1 MHLFKTLAPLAL
13 IAALAACGQPAAPE
27 DTVESLVANP
37 ERLKALREQCRLDH
51 AKMGDAL
58 CNRVAEATHRRFMGK
73 GTPYTPPKD
82 PPKF

>member
-1 MHLFKTLAPLAL
+1 MRKFMMILTITAVLAGCGKTEPTAP
-13 IAALAACGQPAAPE
+13 

-37 ERLKALREQCRLDH
+37 ERLRELREQCRLDH

-58 CNRVAEATHRRFMGK
+58 CNRVAEATRKRFQGN
-73 GTPYTPPKD
+73 GTPYTPPKT

>member
-1 MHLFKTLAPLAL
+1 MRKFMMILTITAVLAGCGKTEPTAP
-13 IAALAACGQPAAPE
+13 

-37 ERLKALREQCRLDH
+37 ERLRELREQCRLDH

-58 CNRVAEATHRRFMGK
+58 CNRVAEATRKRFQGN
-73 GTPYTPPKD
+73 GTPYTPPQT

>member
-1 MHLFKTLAPLAL
+1 VRKFMMILTITAVLAGCGKTEPTAP
-13 IAALAACGQPAAPE
+13 

-37 ERLKALREQCRLDH
+37 ERLRELREQCRLDH

-58 CNRVAEATHRRFMGK
+58 CNRVAEATRKRFQGN
-73 GTPYTPPKD
+73 GTPYTPPKT

>member
-1 MHLFKTLAPLAL
+1 MRKLIMLLT
-13 IAALAACGQPAAPE
+13 IAAVLTGCGKTEPS

-37 ERLKALREQCRLDH
+37 ERLRELREQCRLDH

-58 CNRVAEATHRRFMGK
+58 CNRVAEATRKRFQGN
-73 GTPYTPPKD
+73 GTPYTPPKT